1 MTGGRVAVSHKEGGM
16 WERGVCGPPQKFFSK
31 SSSKKCMVL
40 CEYVDAV
47 VFPLNHSQFL
57 ADRTQ
62 YNRLLAS

>member
-1 MTGGRVAVSHKEGGM
+1 MKGGRVAVSHKEGGM
-16 WERGVCGPPQKFFSK
+16 WEPHVAPQKFFFSK